1 MQIKGNTKPNSTVLV
16 QYIYR
21 SKEQP
26 EGLWYELHQQPT
38 ITPTLLPEHLYF
50 YKKKRGISFTT
61 YVFSS
66 IAKEKKKKKSI
77 TGF

>member
-26 EGLWYELHQQPT
+26 EGLWYELHQQLT

-50 YKKKRGISFTT
+50 YKKKKEASLLLLM
-61 YVFSS
+61 FSP
-66 IAKEKKKKKSI
+66 A
-77 TGF
+77 